1 MFIPLVFYLETIGVK
16 STASIWEKSIW
27 ILAGNLNSG
36 LSYLISTVKKDI
48 NSVEQTIVDQK
59 CFLKDLWRDKLN
71 ELCAFM
77 GTWIGSRAKIVSF
90 P

>member
-1 MFIPLVFYLETIGVK
+1 M
-16 STASIWEKSIW
+16 ASIWEKSIW

-36 LSYLISTVKKDI
+36 LSYLITTVKKDI
-48 NSVEQTIVDQK
+48 NSVEQTKDDQK